1 MKMSAM
7 MFMPRNIQMSQSR
20 YTIARA
26 GLDIVETPGRKM
38 KLIKTETVL
47 EWR

>member
-7 MFMPRNIQMSQSR
+7 MFIPRNIQISQSK

-26 GLDIVETPGRKM
+26 GLDIIETPGRKM
-38 KLIKTETVL
+38 KLSKTETVL

>member
-1 MKMSAM
+1 MKMSAI
-7 MFMPRNIQMSQSR
+7 MFIPRNIQISQSR

-26 GLDIVETPGRKM
+26 GLDIAETPGRKM